1 MPTTK
6 ITDTRARL
14 DDAAEMNAL
23 LAPLRDSKR
32 VQEKLLLGFRG
43 HQYFYDR
50 RTRIARYLYTDGA
63 IVICYSITNVSL
75 AQASVIAV
83 HCEAVT
89 VRSMTAFRSAV
100 ERALGVRL
108 DRLH

>member
-1 MPTTK
+1 MATTK
-6 ITDTRARL
+6 ITDTMARL
-14 DDAAEMNAL
+14 DDAAELNAA
-23 LAPLRDSKR
+23 LAPLRDSRR

-50 RTRIARYLYTDGA
+50 RTRTARYLYTDGT
-63 IVICYSITNVSL
+63 IVICYSITDVSL

-83 HCEAVT
+83 HCEALT
-89 VRSMTAFRSAV
+89 VRSMAAFRTAV
-100 ERALGVRL
+100 ERALGVRF